1 MNDRGFLDAAFAD
14 LFDDFYSDLLRVA
27 WRICGRSDVAE
38 ELCQEAFLRYYERRE
53 RLPVGDE
60 ARYWL
65 IRVVK
70 NLAFNYE
77 KRLGRERDAYRV
89 FSRQPRNDL
98 RNEGERSVLVEESRD
113 QVRKALLEI
122 PYKLRVALILTEY
135 AGYPYA
141 DIARILHISEGN
153 VKIRVFRARQH
164 LSKILQKG
172 EIHVP

>member
-1 MNDRGFLDAAFAD
+1 MSDGDSLDAAFAE
-14 LFDDFYSDLLRVA
+14 LFNGFYSDLLRVA

-38 ELCQEAFLRYYERRE
+38 ELSQEAFLRYYERRD

-77 KRLGRERDAYRV
+77 KRLGREREAYRV
-89 FSRQPRNDL
+89 YARQPRKDL
-98 RNEGERSVLVEESRD
+98 RNEGESSILAEESRD

-172 EIHVP
+172 DLHVP

>member
-1 MNDRGFLDAAFAD
+1 MSSEDFREAAFAD
-14 LFDDFYSDLLRVA
+14 LFDEFYTDLFRVA
-27 WRICGRSDVAE
+27 WRICGRPEVAE
-38 ELCQEAFLRYYERRE
+38 ELCQEAFLRYYERRD

-77 KRLGRERDAYRV
+77 KRLGREREAYRV
-89 FSRQPRNDL
+89 YAREPRVES
-98 RNEGERSVLVEESRD
+98 RNEGENFILAEESRD
-113 QVRKALLEI
+113 TVRKALLEI
-122 PYKLRVALILTEY
+122 PYKLRVALILKEY
-135 AGYPYA
+135 SGYPYI

-172 EIHVP
+172 EVHVP